1 MKNLITDA
9 NLHKIFKK
17 VESSERLSFED
28 GVTLYKS
35 DDILTVGRMANIVR
49 ERKNGNKVYYNINQ
63 HIDYSNICLLHS
75 RCHFCAYAR
84 KNIQEDGAFELSIEQ
99 FLEKAKYALEN
110 GCTEIHSVGGL
121 HPTLPLEYYLEL
133 LRRLKEMMPQ
143 INLTF
148 LTAVEI
154 HHIARMSK
162 LSVRDT
168 LLKLKQAGLDF
179 IPGGGAEIFAE
190 ETRNKICPGKLSGEG
205 WLDVM
210 RQAHQLG
217 IRSNATMLYGH
228 IETVEDR
235 VDHLIRLRE
244 LQDEAN
250 FSSKLFFKQEKSP
263 LTKGVRGLYQK
274 KIKGMKSSIKRN
286 TKEKS
291 LGGFMA
297 FVPLAFHPAN
307 TRMSHLPEPTGLT
320 ILKNIAVSRLML
332 DNFDH
337 IKAYWVMSG
346 IKLAQVA
353 LSFGAD
359 DMHGTVTEEKI
370 THAAGAETPKALSV
384 DEIVRLVK
392 ETGRIPVERD
402 TFYNEIRRE
411 T

>member
-1 MKNLITDA
+1 MENLINDN
-9 NLHKIFKK
+9 NLNKILEK
-17 VESSERLSFED
+17 VECSKRLSFED
-28 GVTLYKS
+28 GMTLYDS
-35 DDILTVGRMANIVR
+35 DDILTVGWLANIVR

-63 HIDYSNICLLHS
+63 HIDYSNICILHA

-84 KNIQEDGAFELSIEQ
+84 RNIQEDGAFELSIEE
-99 FLEKAKYALEN
+99 FLEKAKYVLEN

-121 HPTLPLEYYLEL
+121 HPTLPLAYYLEL

-143 INLTF
+143 VHLKF

-154 HHIARMSK
+154 HHIARLAK
-162 LSVRDT
+162 ISVRDT

-179 IPGGGAEIFAE
+179 LPGGGAEVFAE
-190 ETRNKICPGKLSGEG
+190 ETRSEICPSKLSGEG

-210 RQAHQLG
+210 RQTHQLG

-228 IETVEDR
+228 IESIEDR
-235 VDHLIRLRE
+235 IDHLIRLRQ
-244 LQDEAN
+244 LQDE
-250 FSSKLFFKQEKSP
+250 
-263 LTKGVRGLYQK
+263 T
-274 KIKGMKSSIKRN
+274 
-286 TKEKS
+286 
-291 LGGFMA
+291 GGFMA
-297 FVPLAFHPAN
+297 FVPLAFHPTN
-307 TRMSHLPEPTGLT
+307 TRMSYLPEPTGLT

-359 DMHGTVTEEKI
+359 DIHGTVTEEKI

-384 DEIVRLVK
+384 EEIVRLIR
-392 ETGRIPVERD
+392 ETGRAPIERD
-402 TFYNEIRRE
+402 TFYNEIVRE
-411 T
+411 NGRWHTKAA

>member
-1 MKNLITDA
+1 MKKLITDTK
-9 NLHKIFKK
+9 LHKILEK

-28 GVTLYKS
+28 GVTLYNS

-63 HIDYSNICLLHS
+63 HIDYSNICILHA

-84 KNIQEDGAFELSIEQ
+84 RNIQEDGAFELSIEE

-143 INLTF
+143 VHLKF

-154 HHIARMSK
+154 HHIARMAK
-162 LSVRDT
+162 LSVHDT
-168 LLKLKQAGLDF
+168 LFKLKQAGLDF

-190 ETRNKICPGKLSGEG
+190 ETRNKTCPGKLSGEG

-210 RQAHQLG
+210 RQAHKLG
-217 IRSNATMLYGH
+217 IHSNATMLYGH
-228 IETVEDR
+228 IETIEDR

-244 LQDEAN
+244 LQDE
-250 FSSKLFFKQEKSP
+250 
-263 LTKGVRGLYQK
+263 T
-274 KIKGMKSSIKRN
+274 
-286 TKEKS
+286 
-291 LGGFMA
+291 GGFMA

-337 IKAYWVMSG
+337 IKAYWVMTG

-384 DEIVRLVK
+384 EEIVRLVK
-392 ETGRIPVERD
+392 ETGRVPVERN
-402 TFYNEIRRE
+402 TFYNEIVRE
-411 T
+411 DGRWHAKIA

>member
-1 MKNLITDA
+1 MKNLITDT
-9 NLHKIFKK
+9 NLHKTLEK
-17 VESSERLSFED
+17 VKSSERLSFED
-28 GVTLYKS
+28 GVTLYNS
-35 DDILTVGRMANIVR
+35 DDILAVGRMANIVR
-49 ERKNGNKVYYNINQ
+49 ERKNGNKAYYNINQ
-63 HIDYSNICLLHS
+63 HIDYSNICILQA

-84 KNIQEDGAFELSIEQ
+84 KSIKENGAFELSIEE
-99 FLEKAKYALEN
+99 FLGKAKYAQKN

-121 HPTLPLEYYLEL
+121 HPTLPLEYYLGL
-133 LRRLKEMMPQ
+133 LRCLKGMMPQ
-143 INLTF
+143 VQLKF

-154 HHIARMSK
+154 HHIARLAK
-162 LSVRDT
+162 LSVRET
-168 LLKLKQAGLDF
+168 LLKLKEVGLDF

-190 ETRNKICPGKLSGEG
+190 ETRHKICPGKLSGDG

-228 IETVEDR
+228 IETIEDR
-235 VDHLIRLRE
+235 VDHLIKLRQ
-244 LQDEAN
+244 LQDE
-250 FSSKLFFKQEKSP
+250 
-263 LTKGVRGLYQK
+263 T
-274 KIKGMKSSIKRN
+274 
-286 TKEKS
+286 
-291 LGGFMA
+291 GGFMA

-346 IKLAQVA
+346 VKLAQIA

-370 THAAGAETPKALSV
+370 THAAGAETPSALSV
-384 DEIVRLVK
+384 EEIVRLI
-392 ETGRIPVERD
+392 EEAGQIPVERD
-402 TFYNEIRRE
+402 TLYNEIVRE
-411 T
+411 NGRWQIKSA

>member
-1 MKNLITDA
+1 
-9 NLHKIFKK
+9 
-17 VESSERLSFED
+17 
-28 GVTLYKS
+28 
-35 DDILTVGRMANIVR
+35 
-49 ERKNGNKVYYNINQ
+49 
-63 HIDYSNICLLHS
+63 
-75 RCHFCAYAR
+75 
-84 KNIQEDGAFELSIEQ
+84 
-99 FLEKAKYALEN
+99 LEKAKYALEN

-121 HPTLPLEYYLEL
+121 HPSLPLEYYLEL

-154 HHIARMSK
+154 HHIARMAK
-162 LSVRDT
+162 LSVHDT

-190 ETRNKICPGKLSGEG
+190 KTRNKICPGKLSGEG

-228 IETVEDR
+228 IETIEDR

-244 LQDEAN
+244 LQDETGG
-250 FSSKLFFKQEKSP
+250 FTPSQE
-263 LTKGVRGLYQK
+263 GVG
-274 KIKGMKSSIKRN
+274 
-286 TKEKS
+286 
-291 LGGFMA
+291 GGFMA

-384 DEIVRLVK
+384 KEIVRLV
-392 ETGRIPVERD
+392 EEAGRIPVERD
-402 TFYNEIRRE
+402 TFYNEIIRE